1 VFQQGPPAS
10 DPIQQ
15 ANQALAG
22 RDVAGALALLD
33 RADAGGFTVASGMT
47 RALALRL
54 GGDLPG
60 AVAVLDRVLAVD
72 PYEFMALLSKGAIL
86 EMMGKPRLAVGVY
99 RNALKIAPPESR
111 CPPPLVAQIG
121 KARDLV
127 AAEAARLRDHLR
139 DAVADLRGQC
149 GSEDGDRFDESL
161 DVFAGFSPPVK
172 QEPLLLNYARLP
184 AISFYDRAHFP
195 WLTQLEAGTDMI
207 VAELKAFLA
216 DPGEAFAPY
225 IAFPRG
231 VPVNQW
237 KDLNHSEDW
246 SAAFLWKDG
255 VKQDGACERCPGT
268 TALLE
273 SLPMAMQE
281 GYAPTVTFSALKP
294 RTHIP
299 PHTGSSNIRL
309 LTHLPLILPG
319 PARFRVGNTTRDWEM
334 GQAWVFDDTIEHE
347 AWNDA
352 DQMRVILIF
361 DVWNPFLTDAEKA
374 LITAMLNAQRDYLTA
389 G

>member
-1 VFQQGPPAS
+1 MFQQIPPGG
-10 DPIQQ
+10 DPVQL
-15 ANQALAG
+15 ANQALFR
-22 RDVAGALALLD
+22 RDIARALALLD
-33 RADAGGFTVASGMT
+33 QADTAGFTVASGMT

-54 GGDLPG
+54 QEDFPG
-60 AVAVLDRVLAVD
+60 AIAALDRVLAVD

-86 EMMGKPRLAVGVY
+86 EMMGRRRQAVGVY
-99 RNALKIAPPESR
+99 RNALKIAPDESR
-111 CPPPLVAQIG
+111 CPPQLVDQIS
-121 KARDLV
+121 KARNLV
-127 AAEAARLRDHLR
+127 QTEAAQLRDHLR
-139 DAVADLRGQC
+139 DAVAALRARC
-149 GSEDGDRFDESL
+149 GCEDGDRFDESL
-161 DVFAGFSPPVK
+161 DIFAGVSLPVK

-195 WLTQLEAGTDMI
+195 WLDRLEAATDMI
-207 VAELKAFLA
+207 VSELRAFLA

-225 IAFPRG
+225 IAFPKG

-255 VKQDGACERCPGT
+255 ARQDGACERCPGT
-268 TALLE
+268 AALLE
-273 SLPMAMQE
+273 SLPMAAQD

-294 RTHIP
+294 HTHIP
-299 PHTGSSNIRL
+299 PHTGSSNVRL

-319 PARFRVGNTTRDWEM
+319 PARFRVGNTTRDWKM

-361 DVWNPFLTDAEKA
+361 DVWNPFLTEAEKA
-374 LITAMLNAQRDYLTA
+374 LITAMLNAQRDYLSA
-389 G
+389 K